1 MVQSTE
7 ITIIGEGREIKHS
20 QSLPSLARTFFFE
33 LLRQTD
39 SDPDNNNSNNNTK
52 SWSGLI

>member
-1 MVQSTE
+1 MQSTE
-7 ITIIGEGREIKHS
+7 ITIISEGHEIKHG

-33 LLRQTD
+33 LLRRTG

-52 SWSGLI
+52 SWSSLI